1 MRAIDTNVLVRAQ
14 VRDDAAQAARANAL
28 LSAHEFFIPVAV
40 ILELKWVLRSGYA
53 FTPIVVA
60 QAIEKIVSLGNVVV
74 GERDAVL
81 AATARAIQG
90 WDFADALHHALSGV
104 VMISQ
109 PRMRIWSNAPGFGD
123 EASKAKTVP
132 LMTKT

>member
-1 MRAIDTNVLVRAQ
+1 MKL
-14 VRDDAAQAARANAL
+14 
-28 LSAHEFFIPVAV
+28 FIPVTV
-40 ILELKWVLRSGYA
+40 ILELEWVLRSGYA

-60 QAIEKIVSLGNVVV
+60 HAIEKIVSLGNVVV

-109 PRMRIWSNAPGFGD
+109 RWMRIWSNAPGLGMRL
-123 EASKAKTVP
+123 ARP
-132 LMTKT
+132 RPCR